1 MILSHG
7 RPIIEPVAGS
17 GYGASLSVSALT
29 SSEETLVAAAL
40 GWLGTLGTFIAYILL
55 VRGRITP
62 ASSSYAA
69 MNVLGGVFCGSAS
82 VVYHAWPS
90 VASNF
95 VWSAVGIHTLLVS
108 LRRRAALV
116 RARRRAARAAA
127 AGAHSRVILR
137 SRRRVHGATSPRR
150 STPEQRHD
158 RRGPSQRRS
167 RRTRSHD
174 AGIGVAA
181 PEQEDPATA
190 GTAVVPAEV

>member
-1 MILSHG
+1 MG
-7 RPIIEPVAGS
+7 PVAGS
-17 GYGASLSVSALT
+17 GYGASLSLSALT

-40 GWLGTLGTFIAYILL
+40 GWLGTVGTFIAYILL

-108 LRRRAALV
+108 LRRRAVLA

-137 SRRRVHGATSPRR
+137 SRRRVRGATAPRP

-158 RRGPSQRRS
+158 RRGPSQLRRS

-181 PEQEDPATA
+181 PQQDDPATA
-190 GTAVVPAEV
+190 AAVVVPAEA